1 MDDGQRG
8 ETICI
13 GNDGYRKVGAGPW
26 ARIDS
31 PEMTWYQS
39 HLNAIKLPDEL
50 KFGYKS
56 GDLKLIGSE
65 SINGSPTFHYRIKI
79 RDTAIDRT
87 VDIWVGS
94 KDSLPRRTEMT
105 THNLQMKT
113 SWHQM
118 TECTYGISITIEPPL

>member
-1 MDDGQRG
+1 
-8 ETICI
+8 
-13 GNDGYRKVGAGPW
+13 
-26 ARIDS
+26 
-31 PEMTWYQS
+31 MTWYQS
-39 HLNAIKLPDEL
+39 HLDAIKLPDEL

-65 SINGSPTFHYRIKI
+65 SVNGSPTFHYRIKI

-105 THNLQMKT
+105 THNLEMKT

-118 TECTYGISITIEPPL
+118 TECTYGTSITIEPPL